1 MERKLAAD
9 KKKMAAQEVM
19 EQGRGSMAGMTPRK
33 TKGKKNIEIDSE
45 YENMMSEQ
53 LDTVSDNSP
62 SKLEAFNVN

>member
-1 MERKLAAD
+1 
-9 KKKMAAQEVM
+9 
-19 EQGRGSMAGMTPRK
+19 MAGKTPMK

>member
-1 MERKLAAD
+1 
-9 KKKMAAQEVM
+9 M
-19 EQGRGSMAGMTPRK
+19 EQGRGSMVGMTPRK